1 MELLIAKGVF
11 LLVAVG
17 ALVVIVK
24 NLRAMMKNK
33 FWAEKSNQQKI

>member
-11 LLVAVG
+11 LLVAAV
-17 ALVVIVK
+17 ALVIIVK

-33 FWAEKSNQQKI
+33 FGTEKSIQ

>member
-11 LLVAVG
+11 LLVAVC

-33 FWAEKSNQQKI
+33 FWAEKP